1 MLDKFD
7 MGDRLYQKLLA
18 GQKSVGRYDNQ
29 RYIAWTIRFAF
40 FPPPPFFFC
49 LKWLS
54 VIAIYQRSGGSW
66 TSSCACE
73 QICPQIISLTL
84 FLARRGHHTFILPT
98 IPYCPYLNDRYSAQS
113 RLISLVMTENNIW
126 VDDTAP
132 CTIYSLHRQYTNL
145 LYLLNCPEGD
155 FGCIVLPVYSKAK

>member
-1 MLDKFD
+1 MLYSMDYKIC
-7 MGDRLYQKLLA
+7 LL
-18 GQKSVGRYDNQ
+18 
-29 RYIAWTIRFAF
+29 
-40 FPPPPFFFC
+40 PPPPPFFC

-113 RLISLVMTENNIW
+113 RLISLVMAENNIW
-126 VDDTAP
+126 VDDTA
-132 CTIYSLHRQYTNL
+132 HAQYIHYIDNTQTYAFSTVL
-145 LYLLNCPEGD
+145 KGILVALCCPLTVKPSSWPFD
-155 FGCIVLPVYSKAK
+155 WPNSWLPTE